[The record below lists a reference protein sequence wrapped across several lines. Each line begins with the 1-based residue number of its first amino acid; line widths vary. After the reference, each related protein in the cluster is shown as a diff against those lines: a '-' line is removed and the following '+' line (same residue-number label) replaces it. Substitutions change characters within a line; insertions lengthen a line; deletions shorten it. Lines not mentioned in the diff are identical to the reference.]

1 MPGHGQEVLKK
12 ATKELTLGE
21 VIVATAEGF
30 GETATA
36 GKEGLGEIGT
46 VGKEGLGETAPE
58 APPADEP
65 DHGTTR
71 DTTIDTS
78 LPDFGQTTW
87 TTIQTRDHHTRS
99 HFRYSILMTRRTT
112 AN

>member
-1 MPGHGQEVLKK
+1 MKK
-12 ATKELTLGE
+12 LTLGE
-21 VIVATAEGF
+21 VIVATAEGL

-36 GKEGLGEIGT
+36 GKEGLGETATAGKEGLGETAT

-65 DHGTTR
+65 DHGATR
-71 DTTIDTS
+71 DTTVDTG
-78 LPDFGQTTW
+78 LPGHGQTAW
-87 TTIQTRDHHTRS
+87 TTIQTRDRRTTS
-99 HFRYSILMTRRTT
+99 HFRSSILMTRKTT